1 MKHED
6 KENKVRDK
14 ALDSIVDVVSSESVN
29 IYPCCEMEDGIRPRD
44 TPDDLAGG
52 EFSTYPANC
61 CGCGCGCGGED
72 AKNKDEK
79 KGYRLPPPRR

>member
-61 CGCGCGCGGED
+61 CGGGGED
-72 AKNKDEK
+72 GGDKK

>member
-6 KENKVRDK
+6 KENKARDK
-14 ALDSIVDVVSSESVN
+14 ALDSIVDVVSNESVN
-29 IYPCCEMEDGIRPRD
+29 IYPCCETEDGIRPRD

-61 CGCGCGCGGED
+61 CGCGCGGED
-72 AKNKDEK
+72 GGDKK